1 MIEMTVDGTALA
13 EALTRMN
20 RVGGS
25 AQGPGWWIFDS
36 NGLTVSWRGISAHI
50 EGETSATGVALVPR
64 QAMEIVTDNAPTT
77 ATTRVRVGQDTLRIG
92 GFIVDCS
99 LRDHVP
105 RKLLPAGARS
115 RDVLSLYV
123 NQSPALIED
132 AGLSAV
138 ITDVLHRLDR
148 CAERVAES
156 LDWLDVSPEMVR
168 NWLLDRERPEHDGKG
183 IKATQ
188 LSLFD

>member
-1 MIEMTVDGTALA
+1 MIEMTVDGTVLA
-13 EALTRMN
+13 EVLTRMG

-36 NGLTVSWRGISAHI
+36 NGLTVSWRGVSAHL

-77 ATTRVRVGQDTLRIG
+77 PTIRIRVGVDTLRIG
-92 GFIVDCS
+92 AFIVDCS

-105 RKLLPAGARS
+105 LKLLPAGARP
-115 RDVLSLYV
+115 RDVLRLYV

-132 AGLSAV
+132 AGLSPV
-138 ITDVLHRLDR
+138 VTDVLHRLER
-148 CAERVAES
+148 CAERAAES
-156 LDWLDVSPEMVR
+156 LEWLDVTPEMVR
-168 NWLLDRERPEHDGKG
+168 NWLLDRERPDGAEG
-183 IKATQ
+183 NAKATQ